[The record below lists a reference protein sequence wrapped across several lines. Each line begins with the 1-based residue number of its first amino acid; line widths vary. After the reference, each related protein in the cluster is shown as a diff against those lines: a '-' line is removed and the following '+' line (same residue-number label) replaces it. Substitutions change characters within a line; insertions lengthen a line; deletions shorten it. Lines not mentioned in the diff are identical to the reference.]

1 MSLSLS
7 ATNMDGILV
16 NDDTGLL
23 LKNRG
28 NKYYAIGI
36 IKDGIATNLTPR
48 DIALAKMFGIPVD
61 LDFMIGVK
69 G

>member
-7 ATNMDGILV
+7 ATNMDGIFV

-23 LKNRG
+23 LKNKG
-28 NKYYAIGI
+28 NRYYAIGI
-36 IKDGIATNLTPR
+36 IKDGVATNLTSR
-48 DIALAKMFGIPVD
+48 DIALAKIFGIPVD
-61 LDFMIGVK
+61 LDFMAGVK